1 MLRYWSGLPLF
12 VAIVISVFLGCVEG
26 RAQSA
31 TAETSS
37 PPILLANTSVQ
48 LRLKKNLYKTD
59 AKPGWPGEFE
69 VAFDVIV
76 DEQVVIPS
84 GAAVNGS
91 VREVDQTGRGPAK
104 LLIDLEPTQTITGEM
119 VRLTGPGTTKDDAS
133 LGGKPRLK
141 DVPGIVAWGPE
152 IIPVLPVVVPV
163 LAVMELFPG
172 KKVLLHKDASAVARV
187 AENVALDAAKLKTG
201 QAQFRESLRGRKM
214 ASCIFYG
221 AKSSAQGRDLDGA
234 IKDCQQALTLEPDS
248 SYLPYLHLQ
257 IARLFLEKGDFVHA
271 IPEYRTA
278 VQLHPKDESFRIGL
292 VNALEDSGDPD
303 AALAEIKEAI
313 PIWPERPYFHYL
325 LGRLLLKKND
335 PDAAIVEMQWVLKK
349 EKNHDWRASCAL
361 GSAYELKGDLKA
373 ALGQYRAAHRV
384 LSRPYAWT
392 HQMDDE
398 QCRAAY
404 ERLRL
409 QLEK

>member
-1 MLRYWSGLPLF
+1 MFPFPRRLAASVPI
-12 VAIVISVFLGCVEG
+12 AISLLLGSVEC

-59 AKPGWPGEFE
+59 AKPGWPVEFE

-91 VREVDQTGRGPAK
+91 VRQVDQTGRGPAK
-104 LLIDLEPTQTITGEM
+104 LLIDLEPTQPITGEM

-141 DVPGIVAWGPE
+141 DVPGMVTWAPQ
-152 IIPVLPVVVPV
+152 IIPVLPMVVPV

-172 KKVLLHKDASAVARV
+172 KKVLLHKDASAVAHV
-187 AENVALDAAKLKTG
+187 AENVALDAAKLRAG
-201 QAQFRESLRGRKM
+201 QAQFRESLRGRTM

-221 AKSSAQGRDLDGA
+221 AESSVQGRDLDGA
-234 IKDCQQALTLEPDS
+234 IKECQQALTLEPDS

-313 PIWPERPYFHYL
+313 RIWPDDSYFHYL
-325 LGRLLLKKND
+325 LGRLLIKKND
-335 PDAAIVEMQWVLKK
+335 PDAAIVELRWALK
-349 EKNHDWRASCAL
+349 EHKNHLSPANCELGRAL
-361 GSAYELKGDLKA
+361 ELKGDLKA
-373 ALGQYRAAHRV
+373 ALREYRTAFRAHGGDKEC
-384 LSRPYAWT
+384 
-392 HQMDDE
+392 H
-398 QCRAAY
+398 AAY
-404 ERLRL
+404 ERLGL
-409 QLEK
+409 QLKK

>member
-1 MLRYWSGLPLF
+1 MLRFVSRLPAF
-12 VAIVISVFLGCVEG
+12 VPIMISFLLGSVEC
-26 RAQSA
+26 RPQSA

-37 PPILLANTSVQ
+37 PPILLANTPVQ

-59 AKPGWPGEFE
+59 AKPGWPVEFE

-91 VREVDQTGRGPAK
+91 VRQVDQTGRGPAQ
-104 LLIDLEPTQTITGEM
+104 LLIDLESTQTITGEI

-141 DVPGIVAWGPE
+141 DVPGIVAWGPQ

-172 KKVLLHKDASAVARV
+172 KKVLLHKDASAVAHV
-187 AENVALDAAKLKTG
+187 AANVALDAAKLKAG

-278 VQLHPKDESFRIGL
+278 VQLHPKDESLRIGL
-292 VNALEDSGDPD
+292 VSALEDSGDPD
-303 AALAEIKEAI
+303 AALAEIREAI
-313 PIWPERPYFHYL
+313 RICPDDSYFHYL
-325 LGRLLLKKND
+325 LGRLLIKKNE
-335 PDAAIVEMQWVLKK
+335 PDAAIIELQWALRKK
-349 EKNHDWRASCAL
+349 GNHFSQANCAL
-361 GSAYELKGDLKA
+361 GRALELKGDLQA
-373 ALGQYRAAHRV
+373 ALREYRTAYRAH
-384 LSRPYAWT
+384 L
-392 HQMDDE
+392 DDE

-404 ERLRL
+404 ERLQL
-409 QLEK
+409 QLKK

>member
-1 MLRYWSGLPLF
+1 MRSL
-12 VAIVISVFLGCVEG
+12 SVSAPIMIAFLLGSVDC

-31 TAETSS
+31 TAESLS
-37 PPILLANTSVQ
+37 PPILPANTPVI
-48 LRLKKNLYKTD
+48 LRLTKSLYKKD
-59 AKPGWPGEFE
+59 AKLGQPVEFE

-84 GAAVNGS
+84 GTAVNGS
-91 VREVDQTGRGPAK
+91 VRQVDQTGRGPAK
-104 LLIDLEPTQTITGEM
+104 LLIDLESTQTITGEM

-141 DVPGIVAWGPE
+141 DVPGMVAWGPE
-152 IIPVLPVVVPV
+152 IIPVLPAVVPV

-172 KKVLLHKDASAVARV
+172 KKVLLHKDASAVAHV
-187 AENVALDAAKLKTG
+187 VENVALDAAKLKAG

-214 ASCIFYG
+214 VSCIFYG
-221 AKSSAQGRDLDGA
+221 AESSAQGRDLDGV
-234 IKDCQQALTLEPDS
+234 IKDCQQALALEPDS
-248 SYLPYLHLQ
+248 SYLPYLHF
-257 IARLFLEKGDFVHA
+257 RLAELFREKPDFVHA
-271 IPEYRTA
+271 IPEYRIA
-278 VQLHPKDESFRIGL
+278 VQLDPKDAGFRRGL
-292 VNALEDSGDPD
+292 VNALDDSGDLD

-392 HQMDDE
+392 RQMDDE